1 MREARAQ
8 LEVNLAKDIMDN
20 KKDVCKY
27 ISNKK
32 KRKDNMGLLLNKGGT
47 LVTEDIEKAVL
58 STAFALVFT
67 GKTSPQGSRRPG

>member
-8 LEVNLAKDIMDN
+8 LEVNLAKDIMNN

-32 KRKDNMGLLLNKGGT
+32 KRRDNMGLLLIKEG
-47 LVTEDIEKAVL
+47 
-58 STAFALVFT
+58 
-67 GKTSPQGSRRPG
+67 PW